1 MHIFF
6 QYWLTKYIKFTAL
19 QKQNILS
26 MKVIC
31 IYNYIYKYALTNYV
45 PDIELGFRIY
55 KNSDNS
61 IIRQKDSILE
71 SGQKI

>member
-1 MHIFF
+1 
-6 QYWLTKYIKFTAL
+6 
-19 QKQNILS
+19 

-45 PDIELGFRIY
+45 PDTELGFRIY